1 MNLTLQRTRTTDNSV
16 FGELFIN
23 DKFACYTLEDKIRD
37 VKIKHETCIPAGIYN
52 VVLSLSQRFK
62 VILPLLLNVPGFEG
76 IRIHSGN
83 TIAATSGCVLVGT
96 SIQGNKLL
104 HSKPAL
110 YKLLETLTKA
120 FKKGSI
126 TITVINPVE
135 PVKEQPKEII
145 VEVKSQEIIV
155 PVILQ
160 EIKKNKFT
168 ISTFIKWLL
177 TLISRNS

>member
-1 MNLTLQRTRTTDNSV
+1 
-16 FGELFIN
+16 LFIN
-23 DKFACYTLEDKIRD
+23 GKFTCYTLEDKIRT
-37 VKIKHETCIPAGIYN
+37 VKIKHETCIPAGVYK

-83 TIAATSGCVLVGT
+83 TIAHTSGCVLVGT
-96 SIQGNKLL
+96 SVQENKLL
-104 HSKPAL
+104 HSKSAL

-120 FKKGSI
+120 SKVGTI

-135 PVKEQPKEII
+135 IVKEQPKEVI
-145 VEVKSQEIIV
+145 VEEVKLQEIVV
-155 PVILQ
+155 PAILP

-168 ISTFIKWLL
+168 VSTLNKFIQWLL
-177 TLISRNS
+177 NLISRNS